1 MQKKNSIGYI
11 LIQFQLEKTSGG
23 FISIDKMWGTTGT
36 QEEKTLFINNIIA
49 ELFLKDSGYTDVFFS
64 AVNFHGFYR
73 DGDIPSE
80 RVLTGGFTKRK
91 SDFTTVS
98 HYKIP
103 GFNNPFLMGRVLGT
117 PLTIDDSKRFT
128 VFAEGNKVFQIEMVP
143 NEFGF
148 KTNNIE
154 VFKDGLCKIRI
165 QDIQKEANTFERI
178 ILGKYPKK
186 YLYSIDGKMLLVTN
200 SINTNFMQELKPD
213 LGLGDKVGVF
223 DIEAQRVTQDNG
235 RVIFKPYLICIYYNN
250 LDATAGLSFFLGD
263 HKDECHMFKEAF
275 KSILRRKFNGYT
287 FNCHNLSNFDSN
299 FILKYIFELAEASI
313 VFRDGRIISITLN
326 YGTPING
333 KYPYRLYIQDSI
345 QKLPSSLKKLGLSF
359 NTNIK
364 KDVFPHSFVDTNKL
378 DYVGPVPSMEFF
390 PLDTFSSVTEYNSY
404 VINNFPYHDW
414 NLKKESIKYCQLDCI
429 SLHQVLIKF
438 SQLIWDKYH
447 INITKFP
454 TLTSLTFS
462 IFRAHFL
469 GNNKI
474 PMLAGQFYNDIK
486 QAYTGGATDM
496 FIPTN
501 LLKNNISSSSIL
513 SKVFKNAWK
522 VICILYYYDVNSL
535 YPYIMSQFELPCGKI
550 VYFEGNIYDEN
561 LIINN
566 IIPQGV
572 LGFYYC
578 KVIAPTNLLHPI
590 IQLRHNNTTL
600 APLGSFECMLYS
612 KEIENARKYGY
623 DIQVLRGY
631 YFTEKAYLFKDY
643 IKQLYEFRLTYDKSH
658 PMNLIAKLLMNSLYG
673 RFGMDFSLENTTIV
687 NNIEINDML
696 NSKNNINGNIIDVE
710 PLGKNNFIVTRDQP
724 FYANINDKMSSL
736 SHHHNINVGVA
747 AAITAL
753 ARIYMS
759 KFKNNP
765 LIKLFYTDTDSI
777 FTDKSPVE
785 MNTIFNDIIGNKL
798 GQLKLECVI
807 NRAVF
812 LAPKA
817 YCLEL
822 VNQEQIIKIKGLNS
836 NVIKNLMG
844 EQVLTLDTFIKV
856 LSMDSV
862 EIVNQ
867 HKTIKNLLDGSL
879 DIIEQAYTI

>member
-1 MQKKNSIGYI
+1 MIRVNINESSMEYIIKKIITILSLKNEAYKNKGLNSIIFHYGFVEGKAPAYNISLENKNNLHQNYRHYKLPMILDPFKYGLLLFEEDRLEHGHFYILQNNNGNTFKILQTIDPITGLIHNNVELIRNGVTGLVYSDQEICNGIFTRCIGSNKYYCSLEKGMEFFHSIKQNKFIKPGVIDKNLNQDIITLDIETYQSKKNS
-11 LIQFQLEKTSGG
+11 L
-23 FISIDKMWGTTGT
+23 
-36 QEEKTLFINNIIA
+36 
-49 ELFLKDSGYTDVFFS
+49 V
-64 AVNFHGFYR
+64 
-73 DGDIPSE
+73 
-80 RVLTGGFTKRK
+80 
-91 SDFTTVS
+91 
-98 HYKIP
+98 
-103 GFNNPFLMGRVLGT
+103 
-117 PLTIDDSKRFT
+117 
-128 VFAEGNKVFQIEMVP
+128 
-143 NEFGF
+143 
-148 KTNNIE
+148 
-154 VFKDGLCKIRI
+154 RI
-165 QDIQKEANTFERI
+165 
-178 ILGKYPKK
+178 
-186 YLYSIDGKMLLVTN
+186 M
-200 SINTNFMQELKPD
+200 
-213 LGLGDKVGVF
+213 
-223 DIEAQRVTQDNG
+223 
-235 RVIFKPYLICIYYNN
+235 PYLISFYDGEHSFSNYLTDFSNSDLMI
-250 LDATAGLSFFLGD
+250 LDILNKLIIRKYDG
-263 HKDECHMFKEAF
+263 FKV
-275 KSILRRKFNGYT
+275 YV
-287 FNCHNLSNFDSN
+287 HNLSNFDSLFLLDILQNN
-299 FILKYIFELAEASI
+299 FDISLIRNKGRLISMKISKTVPSL
-313 VFRDGRIISITLN
+313 VFKDKNTTISLTF
-326 YGTPING
+326 Y
-333 KYPYRLYIQDSI
+333 DSY
-345 QKLPSSLKKLGLSF
+345 QLLPSSLRKLGLSF
-359 NTNIK
+359 NTSQK
-364 KDVFPHSFVDTNKL
+364 KDIFPYIFVNKDNL
-378 DYVGPVPSMEFF
+378 NYVGPVPSMEFF

-404 VINNFPYHDW
+404 VINNFPSHDW

-513 SKVFKNAWK
+513 SNVFKNAWK

-550 VYFEGNIYDEN
+550 VYFEGNIYNEN

-687 NNIEINDML
+687 NNIEINDLL
-696 NSKNNINGNIIDVE
+696 NSNNPKTGNIIDVE
-710 PLGKNNFIVTRDQP
+710 PLGKNNFIITQEQP

-736 SHHHNINVGVA
+736 NHHNNINVGIA

-777 FTDKSPVE
+777 FTDKSPE
-785 MNTIFNDIIGNKL
+785 QMNTIFNDIIGNKL

-822 VNQEQIIKIKGLNS
+822 VNQEQIIKIKGLLAVLKDS
-836 NVIKNLMG
+836 LLM
-844 EQVLTLDTFIKV
+844 
-856 LSMDSV
+856 
-862 EIVNQ
+862 
-867 HKTIKNLLDGSL
+867 LLK
-879 DIIEQAYTI
+879 I